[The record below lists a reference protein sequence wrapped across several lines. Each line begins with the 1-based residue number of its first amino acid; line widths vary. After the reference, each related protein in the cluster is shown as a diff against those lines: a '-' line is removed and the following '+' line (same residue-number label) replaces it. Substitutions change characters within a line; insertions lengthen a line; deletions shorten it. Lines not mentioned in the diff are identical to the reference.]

1 MRTPSLSRPTALVC
15 GLGVA
20 ALLAGCGSQSATQA
34 GPAAQVSTSSA
45 STPSTTKAATDG
57 EPTDQAK
64 PARAGV
70 YLDYAA
76 YQGEPAKYAG
86 TKVVL
91 FFHAPWCPSCRATE
105 EDVLAR
111 RDSLPSGL
119 TLVKTDYDSQK
130 DLKKK
135 YGVTTQHTF
144 VLVDPAGEQLK
155 KWNGSL
161 TVDDIVAKAA

>member
-1 MRTPSLSRPTALVC
+1 MTTNRLATLIC
-15 GLGVA
+15 GLGVGLA
-20 ALLAGCGSQSATQA
+20 LAGCGSRSTTPTS
-34 GPAAQVSTSSA
+34 PAAQVSTPA
-45 STPSTTKAATDG
+45 ATGAATDR
-57 EPTDQAK
+57 EPTDQGKPTAK
-64 PARAGV
+64 AGV

-76 YQGEPAKYAG
+76 YRADPAKYAG

-105 EDVLAR
+105 QDVLAR

-119 TLVKTDYDSQK
+119 TLVKTDYDSQQ

-144 VLVDPAGEQLK
+144 VLIDPAGKQLK
-155 KWNGSL
+155 KWSGSL
-161 TVDDIVAKAA
+161 TVADIVAEAA

>member
-1 MRTPSLSRPTALVC
+1 MRSPLSNRPTTVIC
-15 GLGVA
+15 GLVVA
-20 ALLAGCGSQSATQA
+20 AVLAGCGSQSASQA
-34 GPAAQVSTSSA
+34 GPAAQVSTTTSA
-45 STPSTTKAATDG
+45 TKAATDDQ
-57 EPTDQAK
+57 PTDQAK
-64 PARAGV
+64 RAGV

-76 YQGEPAKYAG
+76 YQSDPGKYAG

-119 TLVKTDYDSQK
+119 TLVKTDYDSQT

-144 VLVDPAGEQLK
+144 VLVDPAGQPLK